1 MTPAS
6 PGLGSGARRILPA
19 LLLVLVVTG
28 AVTLLSRAGV
38 SMTDSR
44 TARDWGEFAVGLAGA
59 LLVTRVVDFVL
70 FDVAYRL
77 RRATPAPE
85 LLRQLV
91 SLLVFGL
98 LVGVLCKV
106 VLSFSL
112 PALLTTSAI
121 ITAVLGLALQ
131 ETLGNLFSG
140 VALAIERTVQVG
152 DMVRTGDA
160 RTGEAIGLVEQ
171 LSWRAIK
178 VRTMEGNSLLIP
190 NSVASRDR
198 LEVFRRGSVP
208 MARLLHVGL
217 EYDAA
222 PAHARAVLEAAV
234 RDVAG
239 VAALPAPVAYLH
251 GFRDSSV
258 DYELRYWLDDY
269 ARYLEIDARVRER
282 VWYRLEREG
291 LPFAYPVIRQRQYA
305 YGKPAEVDHGPT
317 ILAAIDRTPLFSP
330 LSPEERRRL
339 AAGARLHRYAEGE
352 IVVREGDTTSSMFL
366 IAGGQAAVSVH
377 GAARG
382 AVASRGLALL
392 APGSAFGEISL
403 LTGEPRL
410 ASVRALSEAT
420 LVEIDKA
427 TLAPVLES
435 NPSLVEKLDAIIL
448 ERRREAADRR
458 AAPEGDTPKVPE
470 SLRGKIARFFG
481 LKGL

>member
-1 MTPAS
+1 MNAATSGIA
-6 PGLGSGARRILPA
+6 SGARRIVPA
-19 LLLVLVVTG
+19 LLLFVAVAG
-28 AVTLLSRAGV
+28 AVTLLSHEGI
-38 SMTDSR
+38 SMTEAR
-44 TARDWGEFAVGLAGA
+44 TAKDWGAFAVGLAGA
-59 LLVTRVVDFVL
+59 LLVTRLVDFVL
-70 FDVAYRL
+70 FDAAYRL
-77 RRATPAPE
+77 RRAAPAPE

-140 VALAIERTVQVG
+140 IALAIERTVQVG
-152 DMVRTGDA
+152 DMVRTGE
-160 RTGEAIGLVEQ
+160 TIGLVEQ

-178 VRTMEGNSLLIP
+178 VRSMEGNSLLIP

-208 MARLLHVGL
+208 MARLLRVGL
-217 EYDAA
+217 EYDAP
-222 PAHARAVLEAAV
+222 PARARAVLEAAA
-234 RDVAG
+234 RDVPG
-239 VAALPAPVAYLH
+239 VSAVPPPVCYLH
-251 GFRDSSV
+251 SFRDFSV
-258 DYELRYWLDDY
+258 EYELRYWLDDY
-269 ARYLEIDARVRER
+269 ARYLDIDSRVRER

-291 LPFAYPVIRQRQYA
+291 LAIAYPLARQHQYA
-305 YGKPAEVDHGPT
+305 AGPPVGRDPRPT
-317 ILAAIDRTPLFSP
+317 ILAAIEATSLFRP
-330 LSPEERRRL
+330 LSPDERQRL
-339 AAGARLHRYAEGE
+339 AAGARLLRFAEGE
-352 IVVREGDTTSSMFL
+352 IVVREGDSTSSMFL
-366 IAGGQAAVSVH
+366 IAAGRAAVSVH
-377 GAARG
+377 GG
-382 AVASRGLALL
+382 DGPVASRSLAVL

-410 ASVRALSEAT
+410 ATVRALTEST

-435 NPSLVEKLDAIIL
+435 NPSLVEKLDAVIL

-458 AAPEGDTPKVPE
+458 AAPEEGTTKEPE

-481 LKGL
+481 LKGP